1 MTKVQTIIKEIETL
15 DERELEEVL
24 QFLLNKTHRSEKIK
38 AKLAKYRGKGQGV
51 WQEDAQ
57 HHINEL
63 RKDDR
68 Y

>member
-1 MTKVQTIIKEIETL
+1 MTKVQTIIKDIDALAPE
-15 DERELEEVL
+15 ELEEVL
-24 QFLLNKTHRSEKIK
+24 QFLLKKTQRSDKVK
-38 AKLAKYRGKGQGV
+38 MKLEKYRGKGQGV

-57 HHINEL
+57 AYVNQL